1 MHGEYKNLQEKGKMK
16 LRNSYYITEIL
27 DHAESED
34 KVFLHFKRRL
44 ASRRLSKKHKFVY

>member
-27 DHAESED
+27 DHAESVD
-34 KVFLHFKRRL
+34 KVFLLFKSGEL
-44 ASRRLSKKHKFVY
+44 PNS